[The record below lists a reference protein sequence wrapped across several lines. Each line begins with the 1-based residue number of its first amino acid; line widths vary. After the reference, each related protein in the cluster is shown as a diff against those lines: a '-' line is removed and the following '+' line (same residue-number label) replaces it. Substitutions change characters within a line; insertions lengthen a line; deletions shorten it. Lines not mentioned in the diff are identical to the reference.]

1 MKDGKSQQRVEKQYR
16 NHAVSGRVKRGDR
29 RTITESPS
37 WR

>member
-1 MKDGKSQQRVEKQYR
+1 MKDNGCEEQC
-16 NHAVSGRVKRGDR
+16 HAVSGRVKRGDR